1 MKTINALK
9 ILQIIQRSQLRGAE
23 LFACQ
28 LSEELQ
34 KQGHQVDVLVLFG
47 KKSDVFKFD
56 LPFFYLEADEK
67 KRWWDFS
74 SYKKLSL
81 FIKKGKYVFRSEIW
95 LWDCTPL
102 PLRRGTFTTTLFLLK
117 FSLWWLETNP

>member
-34 KQGHQVDVLVLFG
+34 KHGHQVDVLVLFG
-47 KKSDVFKFD
+47 KESDIFKFD
-56 LPFFYLEADEK
+56 LPFFYLEAYEK
-67 KRWWDFS
+67 KRWWDFR

-81 FIKKGKYVFRSEIW
+81 FIKKGKYE
-95 LWDCTPL
+95 
-102 PLRRGTFTTTLFLLK
+102 
-117 FSLWWLETNP
+117 